1 MLNLLN
7 KGGKMKK
14 NHSLSNYMQVKY
26 RLDIGAQPRELF
38 TFLFILTNHGE

>member
-1 MLNLLN
+1 MLNLLS

-38 TFLFILTNHGE
+38 IVLSILTSHGE